1 MIGYDFILEDRVPV
15 VVFDVSIVDMEERK
29 KKAVTYET
37 MKRASQ
43 CLQITY
49 KSMSLAI
56 RNRRRIYSPVLEK
69 EVAIR
74 YKKPQ
79 S

>member
-1 MIGYDFILEDRVPV
+1 MSGYDFILEDRVPV
-15 VVFDVSIVDMEERK
+15 VVFDVTIIDIDERK

-56 RNRRRIYSPVLEK
+56 KNRRRVYSPVLQK
-69 EVAIR
+69 EIAIR

-79 S
+79 T